1 MTDPGSDAPTHVPT
15 SLQHRHGLKEWWPM
29 LPERSAETTR
39 PGEAPTER
47 FYRCQFVGC
56 GEMVRLDAGDLRG
69 AEAARPG

>member
-1 MTDPGSDAPTHVPT
+1 
-15 SLQHRHGLKEWWPM
+15 M